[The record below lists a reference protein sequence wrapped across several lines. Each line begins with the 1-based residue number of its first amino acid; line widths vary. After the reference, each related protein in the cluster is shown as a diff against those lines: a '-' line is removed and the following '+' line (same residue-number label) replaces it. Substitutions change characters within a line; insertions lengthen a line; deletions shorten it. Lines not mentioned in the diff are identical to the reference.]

1 MSNLEF
7 TKTRLI
13 FLLGLVITLGS
24 VLYAFKS
31 SDTLQVLMLV
41 ILGLVVTSSAMM
53 YVLIVNFKNMP
64 KAHTDT
70 DTLPAVRS
78 VVIADIMETI
88 AYLFF
93 M

>member
-1 MSNLEF
+1 MGNLEF

-24 VLYAFKS
+24 AVYAFKS
-31 SDTLQVLMLV
+31 SDTLQVLILV
-41 ILGLVVTSSAMM
+41 IFGLVVTSSAMI

-64 KAHTDT
+64 KTHTNA
-70 DTLPAVRS
+70 DTLPTARS
-78 VVIADIMETI
+78 LIIADIMETI

-93 M
+93 V